1 MRFLWNWFHLKASD
15 LETCNIFLNKLMGDQ
30 LTSTIRMGRR
40 LKRPFVLL
48 KGNENVSSYLN
59 M

>member
-15 LETCNIFLNKLMGDQ
+15 LETCNIFLNELMGDQ

-40 LKRPFVLL
+40 LKETFHAF
-48 KGNENVSSYLN
+48 KKK
-59 M
+59 

>member
-48 KGNENVSSYLN
+48 KGNENV
-59 M
+59 